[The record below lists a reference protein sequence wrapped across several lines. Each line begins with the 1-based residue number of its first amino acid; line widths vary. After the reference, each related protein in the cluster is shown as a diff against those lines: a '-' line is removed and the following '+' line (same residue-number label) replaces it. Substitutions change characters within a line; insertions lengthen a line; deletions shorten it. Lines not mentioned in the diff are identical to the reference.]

1 MKYSGILLIGFL
13 ILVIAIA
20 GCIEPDK
27 PLVTQTPVPTTPIS
41 TSAPASA
48 PSANPVSPAVTVA
61 SPAGMIS
68 RLHTT
73 VPANSTNASLTGPSP
88 AVLNFKED
96 YHFGNTTKWKSV
108 ATVYR
113 IWINDSYQWF
123 SPDDNRYYTKIA
135 PPGKKYLLVFI
146 SMVGMGKD
154 RAPLPQQSNM
164 YLLYD
169 DVISSTDPS
178 HILPTKNPDSSPKVV
193 RIAEVEWFKKRF
205 DTEYVEDFGYS
216 HGQRLGYINPGMSN
230 AVDGYILYEVPE
242 SLTPENAYL
251 AIVMPESDIAIWKLG

>member
-1 MKYSGILLIGFL
+1 MNYSGIFLVGFL

-27 PLVTQTPVPTTPIS
+27 PLVTQTPVPTTSKPTPVPTAVPLS
-41 TSAPASA
+41 
-48 PSANPVSPAVTVA
+48 PSVTVT
-61 SPAGMIS
+61 SPAGTFL
-68 RLHTT
+68 RLHPS

-88 AVLNFKED
+88 VVLNFKED
-96 YHFGNTTKWKSV
+96 YYFGNSTKWKSV

-113 IWINDSYQWF
+113 IWMNDSYRWF

-135 PPGKKYLLVFI
+135 PPGKKYILVFI
-146 SMVGMGKD
+146 SMIDMGKD
-154 RAPLPQQSNM
+154 RAPLPQQNNM
-164 YLLYD
+164 YLLHD
-169 DVISSTDPS
+169 DAILSPDPS

-193 RIAEVEWFKKRF
+193 RIADVEWSKKRF

-216 HGQRLGYINPGMSN
+216 HGMRLGYINPGVSN
-230 AVDGYILYEVPE
+230 AVDGYIIYKVPE

>member
-1 MKYSGILLIGFL
+1 MKYSGIFLVGFL
-13 ILVIAIA
+13 IIVIACA
-20 GCIEPDK
+20 GCIEPEK
-27 PLVTQTPVPTTPIS
+27 PLVTPTPVPTTS
-41 TSAPASA
+41 TPAPV
-48 PSANPVSPAVTVA
+48 PSAIPVSPAVTVA

-68 RLHTT
+68 RLYTSI
-73 VPANSTNASLTGPSP
+73 PANSTNASLTGPSP
-88 AVLNFKED
+88 VVLNFTED
-96 YHFGNTTKWKSV
+96 YYFGNSTKWKSV

-123 SPDDNRYYTKIA
+123 SPDDNRYYYKTA
-135 PPGKKYLLVFI
+135 PSGEKYILVFI
-146 SMVGMGKD
+146 SMVDMGKD

-193 RIAEVEWFKKRF
+193 RIAEVEWSKKRF

-216 HGQRLGYINPGMSN
+216 HGQRLGYINPGVSN
-230 AVDGYILYEVPE
+230 AVDGYIIYKVPE

-251 AIVMPESDIAIWKLG
+251 AIVLPESDIAIWKLG

>member
-1 MKYSGILLIGFL
+1 MKYSGIFLIGFL
-13 ILVIAIA
+13 ILVIVCA

-27 PLVTQTPVPTTPIS
+27 TLATQKQVPTP
-41 TSAPASA
+41 SAPTPTLA
-48 PSANPVSPAVTVA
+48 PSAIPVSPAVTVT
-61 SPAGMIS
+61 SPAGIS
-68 RLHTT
+68 RLFTSI
-73 VPANSTNASLTGPSP
+73 PANSTNASLTGPSP
-88 AVLNFKED
+88 VVLNFTED
-96 YHFGNTTKWKSV
+96 YYFGNSTKWKSV

-123 SPDDNRYYTKIA
+123 SPADNRYNYKTA
-135 PPGKKYLLVFI
+135 PSGKKYLFVFI
-146 SMVGMGKD
+146 SMVDMGKD

-169 DVISSTDPS
+169 DVISSSDPS

-193 RIAEVEWFKKRF
+193 RIAEVEWSKKRF

-216 HGQRLGYINPGMSN
+216 HGQRLGYINPGVSN
-230 AVDGYILYEVPE
+230 AVDGYIIYEVPE
-242 SLTPENAYL
+242 SLAPENAYL